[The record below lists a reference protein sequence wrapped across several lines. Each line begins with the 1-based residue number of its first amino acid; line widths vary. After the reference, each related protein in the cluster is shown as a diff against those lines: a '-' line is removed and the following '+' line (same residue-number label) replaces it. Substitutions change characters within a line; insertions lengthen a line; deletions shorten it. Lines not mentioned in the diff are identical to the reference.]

1 MWLHDINQD
10 SKLLLLFFKGRL
22 WVWWTLNFN
31 YFHPYS
37 GAIWTPKHS
46 SIGSLRTKFAT
57 YVLSTAQSW
66 LDHSPSVSSLMIP
79 FHHPDKFFISY
90 HVLQD
95 VLCFQIC
102 LFFSWSKSS
111 PWSRKSDLLL
121 QCFFTQQ
128 NLWGTYC
135 VTGLFT
141 VINKLDQKC
150 SQNTLSLH

>member
-1 MWLHDINQD
+1 MTGNNCSCF
-10 SKLLLLFFKGRL
+10 SKGGFGCGGHSVLITSIHIQVLSG
-22 WVWWTLNFN
+22 
-31 YFHPYS
+31 HPS
-37 GAIWTPKHS
+37 TC

-57 YVLSTAQSW
+57 YVLSTVQSW
-66 LDHSPSVSSLMIP
+66 LDHWPSVSSLMIP

-150 SQNTLSLH
+150 SQNTLSVR